1 MELLQLRYF
10 QKVARMEHMTKA
22 AEELRIAQPALSKTI
37 ARLEDE
43 LGTPLFDR
51 RNRQIQLNE
60 YGRAFLSKVDEAL
73 HALEEGKREL
83 SDLAGAA
90 RGKISVATNALARLT
105 DPIKRFREQ
114 HPEVNFHIL
123 QIAPSATG
131 DMVNLLNKGEVDLCF
146 TAAALNQPGIREIP
160 VMHADIYLAV
170 PPGHRL
176 EGRDSITLQE
186 TGQEPFIEYK
196 EGHPFREM
204 NEELRRKAEIRPEIV
219 CEVEDPSALG
229 SLVQAGLGVALVPA
243 CKSDES
249 PVALLQIPGARRTFT
264 VASCENRYLSLA
276 AQEFQ
281 RFLIHYYKEY

>member
-10 QKVARMEHMTKA
+10 QKVAR
-22 AEELRIAQPALSKTI
+22 
-37 ARLEDE
+37 LEDE
-43 LGTPLFDR
+43 LGIPLFDR

-60 YGRAFLSKVDEAL
+60 YGRTFLSKVDEAL

-83 SDLAGAA
+83 SDLAGTA

-105 DPIKRFREQ
+105 GPIRRFRERR
-114 HPEVNFHIL
+114 PEVNFRIL

-131 DMVNLLNKGEVDLCF
+131 DMVNLLNKGEADLCF

-204 NEELRRKAEIRPEIV
+204 NEELRRQAGIRPEIV
-219 CEVEDPSALG
+219 CEVEEPSALG

-249 PVALLQIPGARRTFT
+249 PTAVALLQIPGAQRTFT
-264 VASCENRYLSLA
+264 IASCENRYLSFA
-276 AQEFQ
+276 AQELQ
-281 RFLIHYYKEY
+281 RFLIQYYKKL

>member
-43 LGTPLFDR
+43 LGMPLFDR

-60 YGRAFLSKVDEAL
+60 YGRAFLTKVDEAL
-73 HALEEGKREL
+73 YALEEGKREL
-83 SDLAGAA
+83 SDLAGAD
-90 RGKISVATNALARLT
+90 RGKISVATNALGRLT
-105 DPIKRFREQ
+105 GPIKRFREQ
-114 HPEVNFHIL
+114 HPEVNFRIL

-131 DMVNLLNKGEVDLCF
+131 DMANLLNKGEVDLCF
-146 TAAALNQPGIREIP
+146 TGAALNQPGIEEIP
-160 VMHADIYLAV
+160 VLHADLYLAV

-176 EGRDSITLQE
+176 EGRESITLQE
-186 TGQEPFIEYK
+186 TGQESFIEYK
-196 EGHPFREM
+196 EGHPFRAK
-204 NEELRRKAEIRPEIV
+204 NEELRRKAGIRPEIV
-219 CEVEDPSALG
+219 CEVEEPSALM

-249 PVALLQIPGARRTFT
+249 PVALLSIPGSQRTFT
-264 VASCENRYLSLA
+264 IASCENRYLSLA
-276 AQEFQ
+276 ARDFQ
-281 RFLIHYYKEY
+281 HFLIQYYKKH